1 MPIVLILDM
10 RFEKSNN
17 LVIALINILKR
28 FGLRLS
34 PWNTPTLEENTSES
48 EILSSLTLNSI
59 LSYMDFSTD
68 KKCPPTPAS
77 TTLNE
82 RAGGKTES
90 RACLRSIQ

>member
-1 MPIVLILDM
+1 
-10 RFEKSNN
+10 
-17 LVIALINILKR
+17 
-28 FGLRLS
+28 LS

-59 LSYMDFSTD
+59 LPYMDFSTD

-82 RAGGKTES
+82 RVGGKTES
-90 RACLRSIQ
+90 SAFLRSIKQAYTIFDLFKYLSKIVFDLKI